1 MTISL
6 FIFNVQKALFYW
18 LYGFFYLYIF
28 SLLIM
33 ADMIGN
39 TFVQLDTESLILQYL
54 WTHEHT
60 NSFTASQNQTKDFN
74 FLLNET
80 NRKQKAQER
89 V

>member
-1 MTISL
+1 
-6 FIFNVQKALFYW
+6 
-18 LYGFFYLYIF
+18 
-28 SLLIM
+28 M

-80 NRKQKAQER
+80 NRNKKPRKECEELPIILR
-89 V
+89 LLTGVFFSEYGN